1 MGKAV
6 ERYMQKYRG
15 EVRERERVGMG
26 KRRKSRGVQKLAVG
40 ERTRRQQ
47 EYDGV
52 VELRRYLQ
60 GWSYREIADEVNRL
74 ALENGLEYRVSPERV
89 RCDIQRVLDGEVR
102 KMRESGMVDT
112 LVAKES
118 AKLDLLEK
126 EAWFDY
132 LKSREKRVTV
142 KTVDGQVSE
151 TVRDSVGNPKFLDV
165 LLRIMERRAKLLGV
179 DSPVQVDITARQG
192 GASRSYDFSG
202 IPEEQLSRMA
212 DALLGAR
219 REVPAEGVVVDGG
232 ENGQNGE
239 NGESAVNVVSSE
251 EGVL

>member
-15 EVRERERVGMG
+15 EVKERERVGMCR
-26 KRRKSRGVQKLAVG
+26 KRRKSGVQKLAVG

-52 VELRRYLQ
+52 VEMRRYLQ
-60 GWSYREIADEVNRL
+60 GWSYKEIADEVNRL
-74 ALENGLEYRVSPERV
+74 AEGNGLEYRVSPERV
-89 RCDIQRVLDGEVR
+89 RCDIQKVLDGEVR
-102 KMRESGMVDT
+102 RMRESGMVDT

-118 AKLDLLEK
+118 AKLDLMEK

-132 LKSREKRVTV
+132 FKSRERRVTT
-142 KTVDGQVSE
+142 KTVDGAVSE
-151 TVRDSVGNPKFLDV
+151 TVRDSVGNPKFLAV
-165 LLRIMERRAKLLGV
+165 LLQIMERRAKLLGV
-179 DSPVQVDITARQG
+179 DSPVQVDIMARQG

-219 REVPAEGVVVDGG
+219 REMPAEGVVVDGG
-232 ENGQNGE
+232 EN
-239 NGESAVNVVSSE
+239 AVNVVPA
-251 EGVL
+251 EGEAL

>member
-15 EVRERERVGMG
+15 EVKERERVGMG
-26 KRRKSRGVQKLAVG
+26 KKRRRSGVQKLAVG

-74 ALENGLEYRVSPERV
+74 AEGNGLEYRVSPERV
-89 RCDIQRVLDGEVR
+89 RCDIQKVLDGEVR
-102 KMRESGMVDT
+102 RMRESGMVDT

-118 AKLDLLEK
+118 AKLDLMEK

-132 LKSREKRVTV
+132 FKSREKRVTT
-142 KTVDGQVSE
+142 KKAGGEVSE
-151 TVRDSVGNPKFLDV
+151 TVRDSVGNPKFLAV
-165 LLRIMERRAKLLGV
+165 LLQIMERRAKLLGV

-202 IPEEQLSRMA
+202 IPEEQLSQMA

-219 REVPAEGVVVDGG
+219 REMPAEGVVVDGG
-232 ENGQNGE
+232 EK
-239 NGESAVNVVSSE
+239 AVNVVPSE
-251 EGVL
+251 GDVL